1 MARHAKPLSPG
12 TGETAP
18 SEIRRQDGIAVHA
31 LRKRYGDRTVI
42 DGISFHAR
50 PGRITG
56 FLGANGAGKTT
67 TLRMIT
73 GLAAPSAGEALIAG
87 KPYRELVQPCRWVG
101 AVLDASHANPAA
113 HTGRAHLRIQAGYAH
128 VDDRRVTELLHVA
141 GLAQAADRP
150 IRGYSLGMRQRLI
163 LATALL
169 ADPPILILDEPSNG
183 LDPEGNRWL
192 WGLLCD
198 LASRGRTVLVS
209 SHSLTDIE
217 HYADDVVMI
226 QSGRIRYAGT
236 LASLSSLNGRIVSLR
251 TPRVDGF
258 VQLADS
264 RSWRYRLNEDS
275 SIDVFGVEASVI
287 GQGMCDAALP
297 VFLLTENHASLED
310 MFISLAGSHAAH
322 GSALPRNGSGRAS
335 NGISME
341 HD

>member
-1 MARHAKPLSPG
+1 M
-12 TGETAP
+12 
-18 SEIRRQDGIAVHA
+18 
-31 LRKRYGDRTVI
+31 
-42 DGISFHAR
+42 
-50 PGRITG
+50 
-56 FLGANGAGKTT
+56 
-67 TLRMIT
+67 
-73 GLAAPSAGEALIAG
+73 
-87 KPYRELVQPCRWVG
+87 
-101 AVLDASHANPAA
+101 LDASHVNPAY
-113 HTGRAHLRIQAGYAH
+113 TGRAHLRIQAGYAH
-128 VDDRRVTELLHVA
+128 VDDRRVTELLHVT

-275 SIDVFGVEASVI
+275 SINVFGVEASVI

-322 GSALPRNGSGRAS
+322 DSALPRNGSGRAS